1 MVGTGDGW
9 GGGSGVLYKDAHEL
23 NENFNRDRKH
33 KNGVE
38 NIKKNQS
45 GMKNTITEM
54 EIKLEGIN
62 RRLHEEQDQISD
74 LEDKASENTHSEQE
88 TKRKKMRIELC

>member
-1 MVGTGDGW
+1 MA
-9 GGGSGVLYKDAHEL
+9 GVE
-23 NENFNRDRKH
+23 
-33 KNGVE
+33 GVVFFIRMLMNSMRTSTEIGNIKMEIE